1 MIDGRHAGY
10 VENKN
15 AE

>member
-1 MIDGRHAGY
+1 MF

-15 AE
+15 AEVLI